1 MAPDASSWRRGR
13 LDGGRG
19 SRRLLFGRMHE
30 DVSIELAA
38 FRPGGRVFCIA
49 SAGCTALALSTRHDV
64 VAADVNPVQIAYAS
78 RRLAGEGVR
87 MGDADRLVA
96 LARVLAPLAGWSRSR
111 VRDFLLLSDPGE
123 QISYWKSRLDTRRF
137 RGALDALLSR
147 GLLRAFYAADLL
159 AAIPAR
165 FGSVLRARLE
175 RGFGRHSN
183 RENPYARALFSGGTA
198 ALPSTPDPAR
208 IRFIVADAADALERE
223 PPESLDGF
231 ALSNIL
237 DGASEAYGRRLFAAV
252 RRAAAPG
259 SVVVLRSFAEPDA
272 PGAWNRAAEDRSML
286 WGVVDVRP
294 VETP

>member
-78 RRLAGEGVR
+78 RRLAGEGNR
-87 MGDADRLVA
+87 LGDADRLMA
-96 LARVLAPLAGWSRSR
+96 FLRAFAPLAGWTRSR
-111 VRDFLLLSDPGE
+111 LRDFLLLSDPGE
-123 QISYWKSRLDTRRF
+123 QIAYWRRRLDTRRF
-137 RGALDALLSR
+137 RGGLDALLSG

-159 AAIPAR
+159 SALPDR

-183 RENPYARALFSGGTA
+183 RDNPYVLSMLSGESIPLSSA
-198 ALPSTPDPAR
+198 PDPAR
-208 IRFIVADAADALERE
+208 IRFIVADASDALERE
-223 PPESLDGF
+223 PPGSLDGF

-259 SVVVLRSFAEPDA
+259 AVVVLRSFAEPA
-272 PGAWNRAAEDRSML
+272 TPSAWNRAAEDRSML
-286 WGVVDVRP
+286 WGIVDVRP
-294 VETP
+294 VEMP